1 MPGTSNSTAQLS
13 LTNHLRR
20 LTRGAT
26 LVAVLTSPSVFMTLH
41 HHFHWSVPVA
51 LIATVL
57 AVVAFRGLVDVVMR
71 RMIPWPSIFGA
82 DDKLLQ
88 EEITARRRVWFW
100 SRRYHWV
107 TVTLV
112 SVGVLLLVLTTIVFL
127 VMLFTGQAHGWTDAL
142 HPSMRIVTSVLPQF
156 ILQALPLAL
165 TLPLFFLANLVMM
178 FGPLLFFGMMQI
190 RGYEPGDAEWGV
202 KLDDVRGQAEA
213 KQEVSRI
220 VSLWQSSDDFV
231 AAGGKPDRGLLF
243 LGKPGTGKTFLAKAI
258 ASSFACP
265 FVAIPGSGF
274 ASTFMGV
281 DVILVRYLAWKAKRL
296 ARKWGGQCIVFIDEI
311 DAVGMRR
318 ASLGMGME
326 PLPLNAASFE
336 DLGAFHGQWGA
347 LNPSGDLVLETRQW
361 RDRLFEQRAEGSVS
375 GFATAMAKV
384 NGVFNF
390 MMPGMG
396 GMGSMALNQLLIV
409 MDGLGDA
416 PFGRRLMTSR
426 INTWLD
432 ASYIVPRKIGS
443 VSLRM
448 PRAKPA
454 SEQIYFIGATNVP
467 LEQLD
472 PALIRPGRMGRHVW
486 FRTPNH
492 KDRVDILDLY
502 LGKIAHDDELD
513 TPERRQEIAR
523 ITNGYSPASIQQ
535 VCSLALT
542 YAQHDGRP
550 KAAWAD
556 LTEAMVALESG
567 MVDPVDYSHAET
579 CAVAIHEAGH
589 AAAAHVYMPNS
600 ESTRLSIRKRGG
612 SLGHHQALDKE
623 ERFSTFRAEEFARL
637 IWGLGAMAAER
648 IFYGENSTGVGGDVQ
663 MVTSRAA
670 WMVGSCAMAPE
681 PVSTPWAMDR
691 FEQIGAQIVARSGG
705 SGMMGMDPVT
715 AVLSDPAKRRIVA
728 QMVGQAYV
736 AAYQLIKSNQEAIQ
750 RISDELVARKEIFG
764 DDLIALL
771 DGAGIRIPEDVDLTD
786 DAWWPHETIDLTA
799 AANDVRERR
808 AA

>member
-13 LTNHLRR
+13 LTNNLRR

-26 LVAVLTSPSVFMTLH
+26 LVAVLTSPSVFLTLH
-41 HHFHWSVPVA
+41 HHFHWSVPVS
-51 LIATVL
+51 LVATVL
-57 AVVAFRGLVDVVMR
+57 SVVAFRGLIDVFMR
-71 RMIPWPSIFGA
+71 RLIPWPNIFGA

-100 SRRYHWV
+100 ARRYHWL
-107 TVTLV
+107 TVTFMF
-112 SVGVLLLVLTTIVFL
+112 VGVVLLALTTIVFL
-127 VMLFTGQAHGWTDAL
+127 VMLFTGQAHGWTDAT
-142 HPSMRIVTSVLPQF
+142 HPALRIVTSLMPQF
-156 ILQALPLAL
+156 LLQALPLAL

-213 KQEVSRI
+213 KEEVKRI
-220 VSLWQSSDDFV
+220 VSLWQSSEDFV

-318 ASLGMGME
+318 ASLGMGMA

-361 RDRLFEQRAEGSVS
+361 RDRLFEQRADVQVS
-375 GFATAMAKV
+375 GFATALAKV

-432 ASYIVPRKIGS
+432 ASYFVPQKIGNL
-443 VSLRM
+443 SLRL

-454 SEQIYFIGATNVP
+454 PEQIYFIGATNVP

-486 FRTPNH
+486 FRTPNY

-502 LGKIAHDDELD
+502 LGKIDHDEELD
-513 TPERRQEIAR
+513 APERRQEIAR

-550 KAAWAD
+550 KAGWAD

-681 PVSTPWAMDR
+681 PVSTPWAMER

-705 SGMMGMDPVT
+705 SGMMGMDLVT
-715 AVLSDPAKRRIVA
+715 AVLSDPGKRKIVA
-728 QMVGQAYV
+728 QLVGQAYV
-736 AAYQLIKSNQEAIQ
+736 AAYQLIKANQDALQ

-764 DDLIALL
+764 DELMKLL
-771 DGAGIRIPEDVDLTD
+771 DGADIRIPEDVDLED
-786 DAWWPHETIDLTA
+786 DAWWPHETIDLAAATA
-799 AANDVRERR
+799 ARQDRR